1 MKDQLGR
8 TLGFL
13 SLPKRVVCLV
23 PSITELLVDLGLE
36 KGIIGVTKFC
46 VRPQHIKAN
55 STVVGGTKVVHF
67 DKIKTLQ
74 PDIIIC
80 NKEENTQDIVESLMP
95 VAPVFI
101 SDINTLEQCY
111 DLISRFGVLFEVSK
125 NSEKLKDIIKSQ
137 RKAFQHFLKEKPRL
151 KIAYFI
157 WKNPWM
163 VVGSSTFIGEM
174 IREAGFDNA
183 FEDFER
189 YPEIKL
195 NNVNF
200 QKADLIFLSS
210 EPYPFKE
217 EHINGLTSK
226 FSDHQIK
233 IVDGELF
240 SWYGSRLQYAFE
252 YFKTLH

>member
-1 MKDQLGR
+1 
-8 TLGFL
+8 
-13 SLPKRVVCLV
+13 V
-23 PSITELLVDLGLE
+23 PSITELLFDLGLE
-36 KGIIGVTKFC
+36 DRIIGVTKFC
-46 VRPQHIKAN
+46 VHPQHIRSK
-55 STVVGGTKVVHF
+55 STVVGGTKMVHV
-67 DKIKTLQ
+67 DKIKALQ

-80 NKEENTQDIVESLMP
+80 NKEENTQGIVESLMP

-101 SDINTLEQCY
+101 SDINTLEECY
-111 DLISRFGVLFEVSK
+111 DLISRLGVLFGASK
-125 NSEKLKDIIKSQ
+125 NSEKLIDSIQSQ
-137 RKAFQHFLKEKPRL
+137 RKEFQHFIKDKPHQ

-174 IREAGFDNA
+174 IKEAGFENA
-183 FEDFER
+183 FENIER

-195 NNVNF
+195 NNVNL

-210 EPYPFKE
+210 EPYPFNEKD
-217 EHINGLTSK
+217 ISALNSK
-226 FSDHQIK
+226 FSHHRIR

-240 SWYGSRLQYAFE
+240 SWYGSRLQNAFE